1 MPPKILR
8 TPAKKEEVD
17 DGEDLETLVYLRDE
31 KLLKLV
37 RLKQKLAGLGLHE
50 RTVTQINVNQRVLDA
65 SNAEFNSLH
74 ERIVRL
80 DAKKR
85 KEHGDKLVE
94 FETLFIEIDTML
106 EGWKQTLEIPAGPA
120 TAPAP
125 AAQRPV
131 VIQQSL
137 PRLVPT
143 FD

>member
-1 MPPKILR
+1 MPPKTPR

-17 DGEDLETLVYLRDE
+17 DGKDLETLVYLRDE

-37 RLKQKLAGLGLHE
+37 RLKEKLAGLGLHE
-50 RTVTQINVNQRVLDA
+50 RTATQINVNRRVLDA
-65 SNAEFNSLH
+65 SNVEFNSLH
-74 ERIVRL
+74 ERIVHL
-80 DAKKR
+80 DSKKR

-106 EGWKQTLEIPAGPA
+106 EGWKQSLEIRAGPA
-120 TAPAP
+120 TAPVP